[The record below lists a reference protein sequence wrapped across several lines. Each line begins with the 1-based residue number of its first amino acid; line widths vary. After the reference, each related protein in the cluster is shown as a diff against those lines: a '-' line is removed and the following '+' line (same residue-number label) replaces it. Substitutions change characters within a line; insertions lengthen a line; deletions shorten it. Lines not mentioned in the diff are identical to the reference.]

1 MYYENL
7 LNNLQLDRRSQC
19 KVILRTTIMGQIAA
33 EETNDIEMKYK
44 HITRDVWNNMKERER
59 MLAHLHEQVE
69 DLWSFA
75 QSLIRTE
82 VSVSHGVLRDT
93 NIDILY
99 TMIFDKLYKK
109 NICDK

>member
-1 MYYENL
+1 MYYETL

-44 HITRDVWNNMKERER
+44 RITRDVWNNMKERER
-59 MLAHLHEQVE
+59 MLTHLHEQVE

-82 VSVSHGVLRDT
+82 VS
-93 NIDILY
+93 
-99 TMIFDKLYKK
+99 K
-109 NICDK
+109 